1 MAKMDI
7 DDVVDLSL
15 NSGRDSG
22 LSLTQAAVRDLR
34 ALAQNSGLT
43 IMPAPPPNQM
53 SAHQHGG
60 SNTNSGS
67 GGRAVCGGSGMG
79 GGSGSSRRSS
89 TPTTTNNISTTI
101 TSVDPS
107 CNPGFLHSANHNA
120 GSNSHNNNS
129 NSSSSIS
136 SDGSFKIH
144 STIITPVPFEEN
156 KEQRR
161 VLRPRTEPK
170 SYAEA
175 PDIVLLP
182 IRMNGKQ
189 QNGNIDSETD
199 DEEMPLYHPIK
210 ELTSSEI
217 QEREHNLRKL
227 RDELRNEE
235 TKLILLKKL
244 KQSQYVMKENLVLTP
259 TNIPTNNPLA
269 AIPAAL
275 TSKGALS
282 VTPTNSLPYS
292 PPNKNSRNNCNNI
305 PSSITIW

>member
-15 NSGRDSG
+15 SSGRDSG

-43 IMPAPPPNQM
+43 IMPAPPPNPILGHHHIN
-53 SAHQHGG
+53 SAM
-60 SNTNSGS
+60 NNSGS
-67 GGRAVCGGSGMG
+67 GRTMCSGSIMGSPGSG
-79 GGSGSSRRSS
+79 RRNS

-101 TSVDPS
+101 TSVNAS
-107 CNPGFLHSANHNA
+107 CNPGIQHATTGNIVSNS
-120 GSNSHNNNS
+120 GGNSHNNS
-129 NSSSSIS
+129 NNNA
-136 SDGSFKIH
+136 
-144 STIITPVPFEEN
+144 TVITPVPFEEN
-156 KEQRR
+156 KEHRR

-182 IRMNGKQ
+182 IRMNGRQ

-199 DEEMPLYHPIK
+199 DEEMPMYHPIK
-210 ELTSSEI
+210 ELTYAEI
-217 QEREHNLRKL
+217 KERELHLLKL

-235 TKLILLKKL
+235 SKLTLLKKL
-244 KQSQYVMKENLVLTP
+244 RQSQYGMKENLVITP
-259 TNIPTNNPLA
+259 TNIPTVNPLA

-282 VTPTNSLPYS
+282 VTPTNNFSYS
-292 PPNKNSRNNCNNI
+292 PTHNKSSRNNCNNI